1 MFTVR
6 TATSQD
12 QNAIAQLHAQNWQ
25 TIYRGQ
31 LTQAYLDNDVFDE
44 RLALWQQR
52 FNQPT
57 PNQHILVACD
67 GKQIAGFICLYLD
80 QHAQWGSIVD
90 NLHISQHNKGQGLG
104 AMLLTH
110 AATMVQQ
117 HAQSTGMYLE
127 VLAANHKAQAF
138 YQHMGGENIHAQ
150 QWVAPEGSLVDEY
163 VYRWPTLTRFI
174 ANPPV

>member
-6 TATSQD
+6 AATLQD
-12 QNAIAQLHAQNWQ
+12 QDAIAHLHAQNWQ
-25 TIYRGQ
+25 SIYQGQ

-67 GKQIAGFICLYLD
+67 GTHIAGFICLYLD
-80 QHAQWGSIVD
+80 LHTQWGSIVD
-90 NLHISQHNKGQGLG
+90 NLHISQHHKGQGLG
-104 AMLLTH
+104 GMLLTQ
-110 AATMVQQ
+110 AAALIQQ

-163 VYRWPTLTRFI
+163 VYRWPTVTRFI